1 MKGFYARVRNR
12 ILSGVFVVIPA
23 MITVYVLRVLYGF
36 TAGLVLPVIYPAVDH
51 WPAWVGIALS
61 FVILVGS
68 LWILGEI
75 TAHVVGRRFLGL
87 GEKILL
93 KVPVVRVIYR
103 TSKQVVTAFEGQDRA
118 AFKSVVFLEFP
129 RQGMRA
135 LGFVT
140 STIEQPDGSTWNT
153 VFVPTTPN
161 PTTGFLQVVRTAEVT
176 ATDFSVEEAFK
187 MIMSLGVLSPERV
200 EALPLGS

>member
-1 MKGFYARVRNR
+1 
-12 ILSGVFVVIPA
+12 
-23 MITVYVLRVLYGF
+23 
-36 TAGLVLPVIYPAVDH
+36 
-51 WPAWVGIALS
+51 VGIALS